1 LIAKDAKWGEGREG
15 EGAKGE
21 SEDAKASGVEQME
34 IIYAIVD
41 SALGL
46 ALIARTA
53 RGVCWLGLGDDG
65 AQLEAELRRDRPG
78 AALRRDDGA
87 LAAEAAA
94 VRAYL
99 AGDGPCAELP
109 LDLQGTPFQRR
120 VWAALRAIPYGETR
134 TYGQIA
140 AGLGLGPGAARAVG
154 GAGAANPVSL
164 LVPCHRAVGADG
176 KLRGF
181 RWQLERKRALL
192 ELERRG
198 GSTTESTESTEG
210 VGAVR

>member
-1 LIAKDAKWGEGREG
+1 MRRREECERDDAKGRRER
-15 EGAKGE
+15 EAAKG
-21 SEDAKASGVEQME
+21 AA
-34 IIYAIVD
+34 ITYAIVEGP
-41 SALGL
+41 LGRV
-46 ALIARTA
+46 LIARTA
-53 RGVCWLGLGDDG
+53 LGVCWLGLGDDG
-65 AQLEAELRRDRPG
+65 AQLEAELRRDRR
-78 AALRRDDGA
+78 AATLLRDDSA

-94 VRAYL
+94 VVAYL

-134 TYGQIA
+134 TYGQVA
-140 AGLGLGPGAARAVG
+140 ASLGFGPGFARAVG

-164 LVPCHRAVGADG
+164 LVPCHRAVGGDG

-181 RWQLERKRALL
+181 RWQIERKRALL

-198 GSTTESTESTEG
+198 S
-210 VGAVR
+210 

>member
-1 LIAKDAKWGEGREG
+1 LEITYGIV
-15 EGAKGE
+15 E
-21 SEDAKASGVEQME
+21 SSM
-34 IIYAIVD
+34 
-41 SALGL
+41 GL

-65 AQLEAELRRDRPG
+65 AALEAELRRDRPG
-78 AALRRDDGA
+78 AQLRHDDGA
-87 LAAEAAA
+87 LAAEGAA
-94 VRAYL
+94 VAAYL

-109 LDLQGTPFQRR
+109 LDLPGTPFQRR
-120 VWAALRAIPYGETR
+120 VWEALRAIPYGETR

-140 AGLGLGPGAARAVG
+140 AALGLGPGSARAVG

-198 GSTTESTESTEG
+198 G
-210 VGAVR
+210 

>member
-1 LIAKDAKWGEGREG
+1 LEITY
-15 EGAKGE
+15 
-21 SEDAKASGVEQME
+21 GV
-34 IIYAIVD
+34 AG
-41 SALGL
+41 SPLGHVL
-46 ALIARTA
+46 LARTA
-53 RGVCWLGLGDDG
+53 RGVCWLGLGDDE

-78 AALRRDDGA
+78 ATLRRDDQA
-87 LAAEAAA
+87 LTTETGA

-99 AGDGPCAELP
+99 AGAGPCAELP
-109 LDLQGTPFQRR
+109 LDLRGTPFQRR

-140 AGLGLGPGAARAVG
+140 ASLGLGPGSARAVG

-164 LVPCHRAVGADG
+164 LVPCHRAVGGDG

-181 RWQLERKRALL
+181 RWQIERKRALL

-198 GSTTESTESTEG
+198 
-210 VGAVR
+210 R